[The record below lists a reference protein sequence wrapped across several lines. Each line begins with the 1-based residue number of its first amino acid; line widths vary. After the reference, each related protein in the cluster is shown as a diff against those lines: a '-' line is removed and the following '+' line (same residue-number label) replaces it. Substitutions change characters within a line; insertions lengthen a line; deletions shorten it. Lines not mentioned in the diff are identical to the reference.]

1 MATIHQSTE
10 LSNFPGFIEVSRRFD
25 QSGSSTGPVWTFE
38 YRGTKQA
45 IRNATNYWSSIGA
58 KYSTIEDGPYSSATV
73 IFSGPNYIDADDP
86 VGTAYIPVAGQ
97 EAPDIRYEFRTDYVD
112 VSVFALPAVVEE
124 AEKSGNPAGY
134 KLAIEEAV
142 KSGKRLTGIVENGE
156 RITYWD
162 DKPVGKRI
170 WEKLS
175 RGEDSFPMARIS
187 LSRVATFSGVLGL
200 PQVPIGI
207 PPVYTASSFPIAL
220 GLPFSVSKMLPN
232 VPIDPKTGK
241 VMAPSG
247 SVWGWKQTNY
257 SSSLVVKTN
266 MVEQN
271 ISWTFAAYDT
281 DIYPMV

>member
-45 IRNATNYWSSIGA
+45 IINATNFWSSIGA

-73 IFSGPNYIDADDP
+73 IFSGPNYYDAGDP
-86 VGTAYIPVAGQ
+86 LGTAYIPVAG
-97 EAPDIRYEFRTDYVD
+97 EEEPDIRYEFRTDYMD

-175 RGEDSFPMARIS
+175 RGEDSFPLARIS

-200 PQVPIGI
+200 PQVPMGI
-207 PPVYTASSFPIAL
+207 PPVYTPSSFIISWK
-220 GLPFSVSKMLPN
+220 LPFNVYKMLPS
-232 VPIDPKTGK
+232 VPIDSKTGK
-241 VMAPSG
+241 VIAPSG

-257 SSSLVVKTN
+257 SSSLVTKTN

-281 DIYPMV
+281 DIYPFI